1 MKPPLKKY
9 VLRMTVGFTLYAS
22 GVVAAHYF
30 YTKQSLHTYWP
41 VFLFPVVPIIYIV
54 AAIMRFVSEGLD
66 ELQRK
71 VVTEAAAFSGIATGF
86 TCISY
91 LFLQNVGAPAF
102 HAEWAFYMMWAYY
115 GIGVFIS
122 SLRYK

>member
-1 MKPPLKKY
+1 MKPHFKKY
-9 VLRMTVGFTLYAS
+9 VLRMAVGFTVYAL

-41 VFLFPVVPIIYIV
+41 VFLFPIIPIIYIV
-54 AAIMRFVSEGLD
+54 AAIIRFVSEGLD

-71 VVTEAAAFSGIATGF
+71 VVIEAMAFSGLATGF
-86 TCISY
+86 TCVSY

-102 HAEWAFYMMWAYY
+102 HAEWAFDMMWAYY
-115 GIGVFIS
+115 GIGVVIS
-122 SLRYK
+122 SRRYK